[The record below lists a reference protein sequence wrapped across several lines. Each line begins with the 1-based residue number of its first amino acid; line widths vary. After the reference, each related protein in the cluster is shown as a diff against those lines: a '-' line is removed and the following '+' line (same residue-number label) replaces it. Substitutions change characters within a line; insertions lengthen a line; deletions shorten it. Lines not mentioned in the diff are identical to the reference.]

1 MYKHFLK
8 RFFDIVLSL
17 LGIIIGG
24 IPMLFIAIAIKLDSK
39 GPVIFKQERVGK
51 NGKVFHIYKF
61 RSMCVGAEKT
71 GSGVYSGKGDARV
84 TRVGKILR
92 ATSLDELPQFFN
104 LLKGDMSLI
113 GPRPP
118 LTYHPWTWDKY
129 TDEQKRMF
137 EVRPG
142 ITGWAQVNGRK
153 EVEWNKRIQLN
164 VWYVDHVSLWLD
176 IKIMFM
182 TVFKVF
188 TNADNANTGATVQT
202 QENDNTTMGETEA
215 EVAVSTDVEQE
226 NVISIQE
233 TEEN

>member
-1 MYKHFLK
+1 MYKHFFK
-8 RFFDIVLSL
+8 RIIDIFISLVGLIILS
-17 LGIIIGG
+17 
-24 IPMLFIAIAIKLDSK
+24 IPMLIIAIAIKCDSK

-51 NGKVFHIYKF
+51 KGKVFKIYKF

-84 TRVGKILR
+84 TKVGKILR

-104 LLKGDMSLI
+104 LLKGDMSLV

-129 TDEQKRMF
+129 TEEQKRMF

-153 EVEWNKRIQLN
+153 DVEWNKRIKLN

-176 IKIMFM
+176 IKILFK
-182 TVFKVF
+182 TVAKVF
-188 TNADNANTGATVQT
+188 SNADNENKGATVVSAPTDDVSKETIQT
-202 QENDNTTMGETEA
+202 ETLVG
-215 EVAVSTDVEQE
+215 EVAASETQ
-226 NVISIQE
+226 IQE
-233 TEEN
+233 SESKEE